1 MGLGFRVLTLNR
13 DPAGLGSAASGPLDP
28 KSCGNCKLQV
38 PGLSWCN
45 RENKQHTYKYKD
57 LYLYLDINIYIY
69 IYSYISVRIYVH
81 VDTISIF
88 TYVHKRIDGKR
99 EAET

>member
-1 MGLGFRVLTLNR
+1 MYIRMRTLIEN
-13 DPAGLGSAASGPLDP
+13 SY
-28 KSCGNCKLQV
+28 SCYIC
-38 PGLSWCN
+38 
-45 RENKQHTYKYKD
+45 
-57 LYLYLDINIYIY
+57 IY
-69 IYSYISVRIYVH
+69 IYSHISVRIYVH